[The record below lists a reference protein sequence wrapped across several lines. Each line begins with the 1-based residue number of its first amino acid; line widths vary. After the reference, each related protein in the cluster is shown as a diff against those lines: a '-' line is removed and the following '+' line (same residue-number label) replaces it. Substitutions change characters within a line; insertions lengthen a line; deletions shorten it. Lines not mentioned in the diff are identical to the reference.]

1 MSSNRS
7 YPRQAVGFF
16 KEDNGNFSSM
26 RLMSFVALIAAI
38 FFGSV
43 TMWYATQKTETTTIE
58 QTEQVADSEKDA
70 TQKAQTTKTE
80 QKKQV
85 VDSETAVQTGF
96 AITTCFAVAAFCP
109 KALQKFAE
117 QKLSITPTTSYFSN
131 PVETTLYNGQTR
143 FDYTPTSPYDTVES
157 DN

>member
-7 YPRQAVGFF
+7 YPRQPVGFF

-38 FFGSV
+38 FFGGLTLS
-43 TMWYATQKTETTTIE
+43 YATQKTQTVEVGQEGQTTKIE
-58 QTEQVADSEKDA
+58 QTEQV
-70 TQKAQTTKTE
+70 
-80 QKKQV
+80 V
-85 VDSETAVQTGF
+85 NPETAVQTGF
-96 AITTCFAVAAFCP
+96 FITTCFVLAAFCP

-131 PVETTLYNGQTR
+131 PVVPNFYNGQPR